1 MRRSML
7 SRCLVDIVFAYYL
20 CVDQCYQGV
29 LSIWFLPII
38 YVLINV
44 IKVSCQYGFC
54 LLFMRRSMLSRCL
67 VNMVFA
73 YYLCVDQCYQ
83 VSCRYSFCLLFMC
96 RSMLSRCLVD
106 MGFAYYLCVDQCY
119 QGVLLIFFCLLF
131 MCRSMLSR
139 CLVNM
144 VFAYYLCVDQCYQG
158 VLSIWFLPIIYV
170 LINVIKVSCRYS
182 FCLLFMCR
190 SMLSRCLV
198 DMVFAYYLCVDQCY
212 QGVLSI

>member
-1 MRRSML
+1 MLSRCLVDIVFAYYLCVDQCYQGVLSIWFLLIIYVLINVIKVSCQYGFCLLFMRRSML

-29 LSIWFLPII
+29 LSIWFLLII

-67 VNMVFA
+67 V
-73 YYLCVDQCYQ
+73 
-83 VSCRYSFCLLFMC
+83 
-96 RSMLSRCLVD
+96 
-106 MGFAYYLCVDQCY
+106 
-119 QGVLLIFFCLLF
+119 
-131 MCRSMLSR
+131 
-139 CLVNM
+139 
-144 VFAYYLCVDQCYQG
+144 
-158 VLSIWFLPIIYV
+158 
-170 LINVIKVSCRYS
+170 
-182 FCLLFMCR
+182 
-190 SMLSRCLV
+190 

>member
-1 MRRSML
+1 ML
-7 SRCLVDIVFAYYL
+7 SRCLVNMVFAYYL

-54 LLFMRRSMLSRCL
+54 LLFMCRSMLSRCLVNMVFALFMCMRSMLSRCL

-119 QGVLLIFFCLLF
+119 QGVL
-131 MCRSMLSR
+131 
-139 CLVNM
+139 
-144 VFAYYLCVDQCYQG
+144 
-158 VLSIWFLPIIYV
+158 SIWFLLIIYV
-170 LINVIKVSCRYS
+170 
-182 FCLLFMCR
+182 
-190 SMLSRCLV
+190 
-198 DMVFAYYLCVDQCY
+198 
-212 QGVLSI
+212 